1 MKTKNVLI
9 AVLCLF
15 TSVSFAQTSDAEA
28 EAMINLLG
36 VQKREAVGQLVQVS
50 GKDSVSFWKIYDDY
64 QQLNKKTALQRIK
77 LYERTALAYQNLTP
91 AKADSLANQYFV
103 NRSEQEKM
111 LESYYKKIK
120 TATNAN
126 VAFQFYQAELYL
138 TTQIR
143 AQIMMQI
150 PTYGQLAN
158 MAKK

>member
-1 MKTKNVLI
+1 M
-9 AVLCLF
+9 CLLLSCVF
-15 TSVSFAQTSDAEA
+15 LLPYRSHRISHAEA